1 MGNLGAT
8 ELIIIVL
15 IVLIFFGSKKI
26 PELAA
31 GLGKGMREFR
41 KATRDIQED
50 QGESVAELKDP
61 RTETTTC
68 FYCGSRVSK
77 DARFCPTSANRS
89 KLPAAPSATR
99 STRSGP
105 SSAWSAERSSDADS
119 RAVLMSLIPG
129 PPGGRIAAGR
139 ARPFFSRD

>member
-50 QGESVAELKDP
+50 QEESVAELKGPKTD
-61 RTETTTC
+61 TMAC
-68 FYCGSRVSK
+68 IYCNSRVAT
-77 DARFCPTSANRS
+77 DARFCPSCGKSLEAPRCPKCHRVNTLGAKFCVECGE
-89 KLPAAPSATR
+89 KL
-99 STRSGP
+99 
-105 SSAWSAERSSDADS
+105 
-119 RAVLMSLIPG
+119 
-129 PPGGRIAAGR
+129 
-139 ARPFFSRD
+139 

>member
-50 QGESVAELKDP
+50 QDDSVAELKGP
-61 RTETTTC
+61 KTETMTC
-68 FYCGSRVSK
+68 PYCNSRVAK
-77 DARFCPTSANRS
+77 DSRFCPSCGKS
-89 KLPAAPSATR
+89 LEAPR
-99 STRSGP
+99 CP
-105 SSAWSAERSSDADS
+105 KC
-119 RAVLMSLIPG
+119 
-129 PPGGRIAAGR
+129 GRVNALGAKFCVECGEK
-139 ARPFFSRD
+139 F

>member
-50 QGESVAELKDP
+50 QEESVAELKAP
-61 RTETTTC
+61 KSELTNC
-68 FYCGSRVSK
+68 IYCNSRVAR
-77 DARFCPTSANRS
+77 DARFCPSCGKSLEPPRCTKCQRVNTLGAKFCAECGE
-89 KLPAAPSATR
+89 KL
-99 STRSGP
+99 
-105 SSAWSAERSSDADS
+105 
-119 RAVLMSLIPG
+119 
-129 PPGGRIAAGR
+129 
-139 ARPFFSRD
+139 

>member
-50 QGESVAELKDP
+50 QESTSGELKAP
-61 RTETTTC
+61 ATEMTSC
-68 FYCGSRVSK
+68 FYCNSRVAK
-77 DARFCPTSANRS
+77 DARFCPSCGKSLEAPRCPKCHRVNTLGAKFCVECGE
-89 KLPAAPSATR
+89 KL
-99 STRSGP
+99 
-105 SSAWSAERSSDADS
+105 
-119 RAVLMSLIPG
+119 
-129 PPGGRIAAGR
+129 
-139 ARPFFSRD
+139 

>member
-50 QGESVAELKDP
+50 QEESVAELKGPKTD
-61 RTETTTC
+61 TMAC
-68 FYCGSRVSK
+68 IYSNSRVAT
-77 DARFCPTSANRS
+77 DARFCPSCGKSLEAPRCPKCHRVNTLGAKFCVECGE
-89 KLPAAPSATR
+89 KL
-99 STRSGP
+99 
-105 SSAWSAERSSDADS
+105 
-119 RAVLMSLIPG
+119 
-129 PPGGRIAAGR
+129 
-139 ARPFFSRD
+139 

>member
-41 KATRDIQED
+41 KATRDIQAD
-50 QGESVAELKDP
+50 QEEESVPVLKSPRAETMPCIYCNTQVAKD
-61 RTETTTC
+61 
-68 FYCGSRVSK
+68 S
-77 DARFCPTSANRS
+77 RFCPSCGKSLAPPQCAKCHRVNALGAKFCVECGE
-89 KLPAAPSATR
+89 KL
-99 STRSGP
+99 
-105 SSAWSAERSSDADS
+105 
-119 RAVLMSLIPG
+119 
-129 PPGGRIAAGR
+129 
-139 ARPFFSRD
+139 

>member
-50 QGESVAELKDP
+50 QEESVAELKAP
-61 RTETTTC
+61 KTETMAC
-68 FYCGSRVSK
+68 FYCNSRIAK
-77 DARFCPTSANRS
+77 DSRFCPSCGKSLEAPRCPKCQRVNALGAKFCVECGE
-89 KLPAAPSATR
+89 KL
-99 STRSGP
+99 
-105 SSAWSAERSSDADS
+105 
-119 RAVLMSLIPG
+119 
-129 PPGGRIAAGR
+129 
-139 ARPFFSRD
+139 

>member
-41 KATRDIQED
+41 KATRDIQDDQEQED
-50 QGESVAELKDP
+50 RAPAVAAP
-61 RTETTTC
+61 RGDLITC
-68 FYCGSRVSK
+68 PHCNSRVAK
-77 DARFCPTSANRS
+77 DSRFCPSCGKSLEAPRCPKCGRTNALGAKFCIECGE
-89 KLPAAPSATR
+89 KL
-99 STRSGP
+99 
-105 SSAWSAERSSDADS
+105 
-119 RAVLMSLIPG
+119 
-129 PPGGRIAAGR
+129 
-139 ARPFFSRD
+139 

>member
-50 QGESVAELKDP
+50 QEESVAELKGP
-61 RTETTTC
+61 KTEMMQC
-68 FYCGSRVSK
+68 FYCNSRVAK
-77 DARFCPTSANRS
+77 DARFCPTCGKS
-89 KLPAAPSATR
+89 LEAPRCPKCQRVNAL
-99 STRSGP
+99 G
-105 SSAWSAERSSDADS
+105 AKFCVEC
-119 RAVLMSLIPG
+119 G
-129 PPGGRIAAGR
+129 EK
-139 ARPFFSRD
+139 F

>member
-41 KATRDIQED
+41 KATRDIQAD
-50 QGESVAELKDP
+50 QEEETPALKSP
-61 RTETTTC
+61 KTETMAC
-68 FYCGSRVSK
+68 PYCNSQVAK
-77 DARFCPTSANRS
+77 DARFCPSCGKSLEAPRCS
-89 KLPAAPSATR
+89 KCHRVNALGAKFCVECGEKLS
-99 STRSGP
+99 
-105 SSAWSAERSSDADS
+105 
-119 RAVLMSLIPG
+119 
-129 PPGGRIAAGR
+129 
-139 ARPFFSRD
+139 

>member
-50 QGESVAELKDP
+50 QEESTAELKAPKTD
-61 RTETTTC
+61 TMAC
-68 FYCGSRVSK
+68 IYCNSRVAK
-77 DARFCPTSANRS
+77 DARFCPSCGKSLEAPRCS
-89 KLPAAPSATR
+89 KCHRVNTLGAKFCVEC
-99 STRSGP
+99 G
-105 SSAWSAERSSDADS
+105 EK
-119 RAVLMSLIPG
+119 L
-129 PPGGRIAAGR
+129 
-139 ARPFFSRD
+139 

>member
-41 KATRDIQED
+41 KATREIQDDQED
-50 QGESVAELKDP
+50 SVAELKAP
-61 RTETTTC
+61 KAEMTSC
-68 FYCGSRVSK
+68 IYCNARVAR
-77 DARFCPTSANRS
+77 DARFCPSCGKSLEPPRCTKCQRVNTLGAKFCAECGE
-89 KLPAAPSATR
+89 KL
-99 STRSGP
+99 
-105 SSAWSAERSSDADS
+105 
-119 RAVLMSLIPG
+119 
-129 PPGGRIAAGR
+129 
-139 ARPFFSRD
+139 

>member
-50 QGESVAELKDP
+50 QEESVAELKAPKTDM
-61 RTETTTC
+61 TAC
-68 FYCGSRVSK
+68 IYCNSRVAR
-77 DARFCPTSANRS
+77 DARFCPSCGKSLEPPRCTKCQRVNTLGAKFCVECGE
-89 KLPAAPSATR
+89 KL
-99 STRSGP
+99 
-105 SSAWSAERSSDADS
+105 
-119 RAVLMSLIPG
+119 
-129 PPGGRIAAGR
+129 
-139 ARPFFSRD
+139 